1 MSKERNSTPPQKPSG
16 QPTNNPGGNNG
27 VAKGQVP
34 TMRNPPPPPT
44 KKD

>member
-16 QPTNNPGGNNG
+16 NSTNNPGGNNG
-27 VAKGQVP
+27 EARGQVP
-34 TMRNPPPPPT
+34 TMKNPPQPP